1 MHCYICDRQLSD
13 AEIIWNSD
21 YKQWEPCGECLE
33 ISLDAAF
40 SGGFNPEASFSRGE
54 PLGDYKEITE
64 TPAEVDTL
72 DIDVFSSEDPP
83 TFGRRTY
90 DPAKGGAVGYFDE

>member
-40 SGGFNPEASFSRGE
+40 SGGFNP
-54 PLGDYKEITE
+54 DYKEITE

-83 TFGRRTY
+83 TFGHRAY
-90 DPAKGGAVGYFDE
+90 DPASGGAVGYFDE